1 MLLNFLFIE
10 IAISEIKP
18 KSFSITPLIGQH
30 IFDEDQHIE
39 NDTTIGLAL
48 GYNFTEHWGV
58 ELMYNYGQFVRNF
71 YDEFFDDCCCC
82 ELDGHILHMDA
93 LYHFRPDKRLVP
105 YIAAGVGD
113 RRLELDCGEK
123 EDKFFLNYGG
133 GIKYDITKKFSLRGD
148 VRHIF
153 SVDDS
158 YNNMSVTVGLTY
170 TIGGKEKKKLVV
182 QQKAVPVYIPKPII
196 KKMKSINLNIQFD
209 FDDATVKP
217 QYHDHIK
224 SVADSLI
231 MNPNATAV
239 IEGHTCA
246 IGTDEYNIQLSQE
259 RANNVM
265 KYMIKHFNID
275 PSRLKAIGYGR
286 SRPIFDNDFEESRQK
301 NRRVNAVITNE

>member
-1 MLLNFLFIE
+1 
-10 IAISEIKP
+10 
-18 KSFSITPLIGQH
+18 
-30 IFDEDQHIE
+30 
-39 NDTTIGLAL
+39 
-48 GYNFTEHWGV
+48 
-58 ELMYNYGQFVRNF
+58 
-71 YDEFFDDCCCC
+71 
-82 ELDGHILHMDA
+82 MDA